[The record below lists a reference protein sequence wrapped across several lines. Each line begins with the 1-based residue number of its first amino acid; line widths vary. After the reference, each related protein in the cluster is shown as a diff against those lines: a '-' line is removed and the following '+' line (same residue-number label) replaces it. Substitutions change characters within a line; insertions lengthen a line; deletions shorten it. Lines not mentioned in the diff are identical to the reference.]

1 MFAMCMLMFGLEVAK
16 SSAICCW
23 LSHILPSLAK
33 SATDARPS
41 AVRYMIMFCRS
52 SIRGFIENF
61 LFKVYI
67 LQKYDIFLI
76 QANNPLIFTPN
87 RNSKTYRPLNTKSAF
102 GTISLITGESF
113 GSSIFVR
120 SNSAA
125 SNNLFIQRGLKD
137 ILKDIL
143 KDTLKDT
150 LNDTLNDIAES
161 ILGLSNIHVFVL
173 FFPQILLFSICQ
185 HALSLLFHLFSTV
198 QQAVLLSHKDNL

>member
-1 MFAMCMLMFGLEVAK
+1 LMASFLMYFKAFRINPS
-16 SSAICCW
+16 SSAMTPMARYNSA
-23 LSHILPSLAK
+23 LSCSVVITFSPFS
-33 SATDARPS
+33 P
-41 AVRYMIMFCRS
+41 
-52 SIRGFIENF
+52 
-61 LFKVYI
+61 
-67 LQKYDIFLI
+67 QKYDIFLI

-137 ILKDIL
+137 ILKD
-143 KDTLKDT
+143 TLKDT

-198 QQAVLLSHKDNL
+198 PQAVLLSHKDNL